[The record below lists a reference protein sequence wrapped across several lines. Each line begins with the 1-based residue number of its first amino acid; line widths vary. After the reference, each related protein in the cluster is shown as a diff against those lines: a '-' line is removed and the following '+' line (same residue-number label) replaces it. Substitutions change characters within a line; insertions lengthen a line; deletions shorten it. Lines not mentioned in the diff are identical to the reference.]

1 MCQPYGRTPPP
12 RTMWPTYFI
21 YAAQKE
27 QIGYVLHKV
36 GEDETMQRNKGC
48 RTTKGATGSRNA
60 GGKMAEDIGIDV
72 KNRKPGP
79 ISGPPLASPTGTR
92 YLKAEETR

>member
-1 MCQPYGRTPPP
+1 MG
-12 RTMWPTYFI
+12 
-21 YAAQKE
+21 K
-27 QIGYVLHKV
+27 
-36 GEDETMQRNKGC
+36 DETMQQNKGC
-48 RTTKGATGSRNA
+48 GTTKGATDSSSA